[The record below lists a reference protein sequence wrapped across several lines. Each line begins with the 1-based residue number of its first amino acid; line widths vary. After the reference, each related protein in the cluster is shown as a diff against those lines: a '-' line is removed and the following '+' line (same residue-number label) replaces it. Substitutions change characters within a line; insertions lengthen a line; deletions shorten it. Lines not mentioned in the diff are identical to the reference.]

1 MKLTGG
7 CFCGHI
13 RYEID
18 GTPFLPNICHCVD
31 CRRVAG
37 APMVAWFSVR
47 PAELRYVKGTPRTFA
62 SSAKAHRAFCPDC
75 GTGLT
80 YQDNAKRDEIDVST
94 CTLDDPETV
103 PPTEHV
109 WTQQR
114 LGWVQ
119 LSDDL
124 PSRG

>member
-1 MKLTGG
+1 
-7 CFCGHI
+7 
-13 RYEID
+13 
-18 GTPFLPNICHCVD
+18 
-31 CRRVAG
+31 
-37 APMVAWFSVR
+37 
-47 PAELRYVKGTPRTFA
+47 
-62 SSAKAHRAFCPDC
+62 
-75 GTGLT
+75 LT